1 VKAFRPR
8 SSNAVEAAANL
19 GSDLRD
25 QVRQAVQPEQRMLRR
40 RQLYT
45 VRRRSQ
51 NMVIQQRDDQA
62 RSQVPGKVD
71 RGRFRRRIAIKDF
84 SVNDS
89 VRRRL
94 RAQVN
99 TGSPAEGHRLDFV
112 NTLRRRVV
120 VVRLRADRTARAK
133 EGRAPMASRPRRNMV
148 ARLLRLSI
156 TKASRK
162 VENKS
167 HRRKPRRPS
176 HNNSAGIFG
185 APPERTIPEPLLFND
200 TCREVCAKR
209 SELGCDGA

>member
-1 VKAFRPR
+1 
-8 SSNAVEAAANL
+8 
-19 GSDLRD
+19 
-25 QVRQAVQPEQRMLRR
+25 MLRR

-120 VVRLRADRTARAK
+120 VVRLRC
-133 EGRAPMASRPRRNMV
+133 RRC
-148 ARLLRLSI
+148 LRW
-156 TKASRK
+156 
-162 VENKS
+162 
-167 HRRKPRRPS
+167 RRMMMRRS
-176 HNNSAGIFG
+176 MI
-185 APPERTIPEPLLFND
+185 
-200 TCREVCAKR
+200 
-209 SELGCDGA
+209 